1 MGLRF
6 TPLAVSDL
14 EEIGDYIARDNPDRA
29 HSFIAEMRSQC
40 EKIARNPLGYRAR
53 PELAEGLRSCAFR
66 HYVILFQVE
75 GADDAFLAGAQ
86 RQGDE
91 APAVEQV
98 GHAARQGGL
107 GHAARTFDQHAAQ
120 GRVDGGQTQRQFE
133 LVGGHHGG
141 QREMGLHGV
150 TSDQR
155 LKESVGIG

>member
-75 GADDAFLAGAQ
+75 GADVLIV
-86 RQGDE
+86 R
-91 APAVEQV
+91 
-98 GHAARQGGL
+98 
-107 GHAARTFDQHAAQ
+107 
-120 GRVDGGQTQRQFE
+120 
-133 LVGGHHGG
+133 
-141 QREMGLHGV
+141 MLHGAV
-150 TSDQR
+150 DIPRKLVVQ
-155 LKESVGIG
+155 EEPA